1 MITHR
6 TLGLFL
12 ALILATLSLY
22 SLHAATLSPDNTP
35 EANKA
40 PVTLSDRVNGL
51 KQLMQENYP
60 EKIYIQTDRPVYNL
74 YDTIWY
80 KVWVMQAGTLFPTE
94 KSRLVYVDLIN
105 EENNITQSA
114 QYTLNGGSANGQ
126 FILTKAIQDKGLFR
140 IRAYTRWQ
148 KNFGDSLCFEKTIPI
163 WGEKRKEEETKQFV
177 SVINESNREVFIT
190 QKQYRERLKKEE
202 EQKRLQAEKR
212 ANRELELD
220 LQFLPEG
227 GKLIRGVANRVAFK
241 ALYPDGRSVAVEGTI
256 VDQEGNEVTTFASE
270 HKGMGAF
277 LLVPD
282 SGRQYTARLFND
294 QKISL
299 PIAEQEG
306 VGMMVQSTPSAD
318 TLTIAINATPAIVR
332 NNTRFMLLSE
342 SRGLLS
348 KEAFS
353 LQVNKPRVI
362 VRIPKSNMET
372 GVNRL
377 TLFSMTG
384 EPLCERLVYINK
396 GDNVLFDVKA
406 DWEIQSDTMQMMTL
420 RIRPQLNGANIPASF
435 AMSVTNKNLVPVD
448 SIQKTLRSE
457 MFLSSELKGFIEEP
471 GYYFNHPYDSI
482 CKQLDLLMLTHGW
495 RGFNWD
501 EATRR
506 SFMYAPD
513 TSYSISGKVLN
524 LLNKPVEDR
533 KISLFVQGGKT
544 LADECRTNKEG
555 RFAFTNLDVRET
567 SMVRVKIEK
576 EKSKKLIGLGI
587 TLDTIFNKPDFP
599 ILSTRDFLYEASAAD
614 SLLQTYKAAK
624 EEDNSYLDSLR
635 KSRGMHLLG
644 EVTVTETRKIKNSF
658 NRSGSGVGDFVMDS
672 VEIGRY
678 DAYSNVIDVL
688 KAEIPGFK
696 KDNSSP
702 RGEDGKLIFRQYDY
716 YNIDGKPV
724 YFQVD
729 AEIINP
735 DNSLTPASEIA
746 AKSSSSEDSEE
757 KDVDR
762 INAEDSEYG
771 KTGRIDGVL
780 QNIAGNEI
788 RGIEVLTSKDNIAN
802 YDKKSQIPDNSGL
815 KPVITALD
823 SDYRPIAAIVVITTK
838 AGKGPRENKP
848 EMGTYY
854 TKLSG
859 GSVART
865 FYVPK
870 YYPADPI
877 DQINYDQKQ
886 LFYWN
891 PSLLTNGE
899 REVEVTFPIGAYMKG
914 NLQLEIEGTDFNGH
928 IGTQRQEIKLN

>member
-1 MITHR
+1 MQTRPIFR
-6 TLGLFL
+6 LFF
-12 ALILATLSLY
+12 ALIPATLLLY
-22 SLHAATLSPDNTP
+22 SLNGWSHISPENTQ
-35 EANKA
+35 EASKP
-40 PVTLSDRVNGL
+40 PVTLGDRVSGM
-51 KQLMQENYP
+51 KQLMQEKYP
-60 EKIYIQTDRPVYNL
+60 EKIYIQTDRPIYNL

-114 QYTLNGGSANGQ
+114 QYTLKGGSANGQ
-126 FILTKAIQDKGLFR
+126 FILTKTIQDKGLFR

-148 KNFGDSLCFEKTIPI
+148 KNFGDSTCFEKTIPI
-163 WGEKRKEEETKQFV
+163 WGEKSKEKETKQFV

-190 QKQYRERLKKEE
+190 QKQYQERLKKEAE
-202 EQKRLQAEKR
+202 EKRLQAQQR

-220 LQFLPEG
+220 VQFLPEG
-227 GKLIRGVANRVAFK
+227 GKLISGVANLVAFK

-256 VDQEGNEVTTFASE
+256 VDQEGNEVTTFASK
-270 HKGMGAF
+270 HKGMGTF

-282 SGRQYTARLFND
+282 SGKQYTARLFND

-299 PIAEQEG
+299 PTAEQEG
-306 VGMMVQSTPSAD
+306 VGMMVLSKPSAD
-318 TLTIAINATPAIVR
+318 TLIVSINATPAIVG
-332 NNTRFMLLSE
+332 NNSQFMLLAE
-342 SRGLLS
+342 SRGLLT
-348 KEAFS
+348 KEAYS
-353 LQVNKPRVI
+353 LQMNKPRVI
-362 VRIPKSNMET
+362 VRIPKVNLES
-372 GVNRL
+372 GINRL

-384 EPLCERLVYINK
+384 EPLCERLVYIEK
-396 GDNVLFDVKA
+396 GDKVLFDVKA
-406 DWEIQSDTMQMMTL
+406 NWEIKSDTVQMITL
-420 RIRPQLNGANIPASF
+420 KIRPQLNGTNIPAAF

-448 SIQKTLRSE
+448 SIQKTLCSE
-457 MFLSSELKGFIEEP
+457 MFLSSDLKGFIEEP

-482 CKQLDLLMLTHGW
+482 SKQLDLLMLTHGW

-506 SFMYAPD
+506 SFLYAPD
-513 TSYSISGKVLN
+513 TSYSISGKVVN

-544 LADECRTNKEG
+544 IADECRTDKEG
-555 RFAFTNLDVRET
+555 RFAFANLDVRET

-587 TLDTIFNKPDFP
+587 KLDTIFSKPNFP
-599 ILSTRDFLYEASAAD
+599 IVSTRDFLYEASATD
-614 SLLQTYKAAK
+614 SLLQTYKASK

-644 EVTVTETRKIKNSF
+644 EVTVSEKRKIKNSF
-658 NRSGSGVGDFVMDS
+658 NRSGSGVGDFVIDS

-702 RGEDGKLIFRQYDY
+702 KGEDGKLIFRQYDF
-716 YNIDGKPV
+716 YNINGKPV

-729 AEIINP
+729 AEMINP
-735 DNSLTPASEIA
+735 DNSITSASDAAATSTPTETDVA
-746 AKSSSSEDSEE
+746 AISST
-757 KDVDR
+757 
-762 INAEDSEYG
+762 NAEDNEYG
-771 KTGRIDGVL
+771 KTSRIDGVL

-788 RGIEVLTSKDNIAN
+788 RGVEVLTTRDNLSN
-802 YDKKSQIPDNSGL
+802 YDKKSQLSDETGL
-815 KPVITALD
+815 SPVVTALD
-823 SDYRPIAAIVVITTK
+823 SDYRPIAAIVIITTK

-859 GSVART
+859 GSVARS

-877 DQINYDQKQ
+877 DQVDYDQKQ
-886 LFYWN
+886 IFYWN
-891 PSLLTNGE
+891 PNMLTNGE
-899 REVEVTFPIGAYMKG
+899 KEVEVTFPVGAYMKD
-914 NLQLEIEGTDFNGH
+914 NLRLEIEGTDFNGH
-928 IGTQRQEIKLN
+928 LGTQRQEIKLK

>member
-1 MITHR
+1 MTTHR

-12 ALILATLSLY
+12 ALIPATLSLY
-22 SLHAATLSPDNTP
+22 TLRADTVSPDKTP
-35 EANKA
+35 VANKA
-40 PVTLSDRVNGL
+40 TVTLSDRINGL

-74 YDTIWY
+74 HDTIWY

-114 QYTLNGGSANGQ
+114 QYTLNGGGANGQ
-126 FILTKAIQDKGLFR
+126 FILTKAIQDKGLYR

-163 WGEKRKEEETKQFV
+163 WGEKRKEEEQKNFV
-177 SVINESNREVFIT
+177 AVTNESNREVFLT
-190 QKQYRERLKKEE
+190 QKQYQARLKKEE
-202 EQKRLQAEKR
+202 EKKQLQAQKR

-227 GKLIRGVANRVAFK
+227 GKLIERVANRIAFK

-256 VDQEGNEVTTFASE
+256 IDQEGNEVTTFASE
-270 HKGMGAF
+270 HKGMGSF

-282 SGRQYTARLFND
+282 SGKQYTARLFND
-294 QKISL
+294 QKITL
-299 PIAEQEG
+299 PLGEQEG
-306 VGMMVQSTPSAD
+306 VGLMVLSAPSAD
-318 TLTIAINATPAIVR
+318 TLTIAVNATPGIVQ
-332 NNTRFMLLSE
+332 NNTQFMLLTE
-342 SRGLLS
+342 SRGVLS

-353 LQVNKPRVI
+353 LQINKPRVL
-362 VRIPKSNMET
+362 VRIPKSKMET

-377 TLFSMTG
+377 TLFTTNG

-396 GDNVLFDVKA
+396 EDKLYFDVKA
-406 DWEIQSDTMQMMTL
+406 HWEILSDTVQKMTL
-420 RIRPQLNGANIPASF
+420 KIRPQLNGANIPASF

-448 SIQKTLRSE
+448 SIQKTLCSE

-471 GYYFNHPYDSI
+471 GYYFNQPYDNIS
-482 CKQLDLLMLTHGW
+482 KQLDLVMLTHGW
-495 RGFNWD
+495 RGYDWD

-506 SFMYAPD
+506 SFQYAPD
-513 TSYSISGKVLN
+513 TSFSISGQVVN

-544 LADECRTNKEG
+544 LADECKTNKEG

-587 TLDTIFNKPDFP
+587 KLDTIFSKPSFP
-599 ILSTRDFLYEASAAD
+599 ILATRDFLYEATAAD

-635 KSRGMHLLG
+635 KSQGMHLLEG
-644 EVTVTETRKIKNSF
+644 ITVTETRKIKNSY

-702 RGEDGKLIFRQYDY
+702 RGEDGNLLFKQYDY

-729 AEIINP
+729 AEVINP
-735 DNSLTPASEIA
+735 DNSITSASAGAAEFTPSEASEVEA
-746 AKSSSSEDSEE
+746 VSSS
-757 KDVDR
+757 
-762 INAEDSEYG
+762 NAEDSEYG
-771 KTGRIDGVL
+771 KTSRIDGVL
-780 QNIAGNEI
+780 QNIAGKEI
-788 RGIEVLTSKDNIAN
+788 RGIEVLTSRDNLAN
-802 YDKKSQIPDNSGL
+802 YDKKSQLPDDSGL

-848 EMGTYY
+848 EMGTYF
-854 TKLSG
+854 TKLNG
-859 GSVART
+859 GSVPRT

-870 YYPADPI
+870 YYPSDPI
-877 DQINYDQKQ
+877 DQIDYDQKQ

-914 NLQLEIEGTDFNGH
+914 NLRLEIEGSDLNGH

>member
-12 ALILATLSLY
+12 ALIPATLSLY

-40 PVTLSDRVNGL
+40 PVSLSDRINGM

-80 KVWVMQAGTLFPTE
+80 KVWVMQGGTLFPTE

-105 EENNITQSA
+105 EENQITQSA

-163 WGEKRKEEETKQFV
+163 WGEKSKEEEKKRFV
-177 SVINESNREVFIT
+177 EVTNESNRQVFLT
-190 QKQYRERLKKEE
+190 QKQYQNRLKKEE

-256 VDQEGNEVTTFASE
+256 VDQEGNEVTTFASV
-270 HKGMGAF
+270 HKGMGSF

-294 QKISL
+294 QKIAL
-299 PIAEQEG
+299 PVAEQEG
-306 VGMMVQSTPSAD
+306 VGMIVLSKPSED
-318 TLTIAINATPAIVR
+318 TLTISINASPAIVQ
-332 NNTRFMLLSE
+332 NNTQFMLLTE

-348 KEAFS
+348 KEAYS
-353 LQVNKPRVI
+353 LQVNKPRII
-362 VRIPKSNMET
+362 VRIPKSKMET

-377 TLFSMTG
+377 TLFSTTG
-384 EPLCERLVYINK
+384 EPLCERLVYVHK
-396 GDNVLFDVKA
+396 GDNLLFDVKA
-406 DWEIQSDTMQMMTL
+406 DWEIKSDTVQMMTL
-420 RIRPQLNGANIPASF
+420 KIRPQLNGANIPAAF

-448 SIQKTLRSE
+448 SIQKTLCSE

-471 GYYFNHPYDSI
+471 GYYFNRPYDSI
-482 CKQLDLLMLTHGW
+482 SKQLDLVMLTHGW

-501 EATRR
+501 EATCR
-506 SFMYAPD
+506 SFLYTPD
-513 TSYSISGKVLN
+513 TSYSISGQVVN
-524 LLNKPVEDR
+524 LVNKPVGDR

-587 TLDTIFNKPDFP
+587 KLDTIFSKPEFP

-614 SLLQTYKAAK
+614 SLLQAYKTSK

-644 EVTVTETRKIKNSF
+644 EVTVTERRKIKNSY

-702 RGEDGKLIFRQYDY
+702 RGEDGKLLFRQFDN

-735 DNSLTPASEIA
+735 DNSITAASEGA
-746 AKSSSSEDSEE
+746 AMFTPTQSDVAEISST
-757 KDVDR
+757 
-762 INAEDSEYG
+762 NAEDSEYG
-771 KTGRIDGVL
+771 KLNRIEGIL
-780 QNIAGNEI
+780 QTIAGKEI
-788 RGIEVLTSKDNIAN
+788 RGIEVLTSKDNLTN
-802 YDKKSQIPDNSGL
+802 YDKKFQAPDESGL
-815 KPVITALD
+815 KPVL
-823 SDYRPIAAIVVITTK
+823 
-838 AGKGPRENKP
+838 
-848 EMGTYY
+848 
-854 TKLSG
+854 
-859 GSVART
+859 
-865 FYVPK
+865 
-870 YYPADPI
+870 
-877 DQINYDQKQ
+877 
-886 LFYWN
+886 
-891 PSLLTNGE
+891 
-899 REVEVTFPIGAYMKG
+899 
-914 NLQLEIEGTDFNGH
+914 
-928 IGTQRQEIKLN
+928 